1 MQSHSDEDS
10 DLDFDFSLKQPLKIS
25 SPTNLDM
32 QISLNLEEEI
42 ETGSQEMDVFGSLAT
57 GAISSKSFL
66 LQSRL
71 NPTLNLN
78 LNLDLGSDESEEQ
91 DQESSLSYAH
101 VSPSQKYGGS
111 SFHAERSMEM
121 GRYASDSTL
130 LPTSVHDLIQSPS
143 LGIAS
148 MMRKSA
154 HDIQASVETRAE
166 KQQVQYRRPGFIPLC
181 QNVDEKI
188 LQDILS
194 RSKDGSVKT
203 IQPFSSVAE
212 NAKSDIVVSTVRI
225 DKRVNDDR
233 GQQNEE
239 PGFKDTISKGFDP
252 IILID
257 PLEKE
262 VYWLMNDYIPSTFAK
277 IGSDL
282 EIASSALQ
290 CLIPKNAVPWGAE
303 GPKETDEGYH
313 RLPSEKANGYI
324 FFDGESR
331 IVQADI
337 SVRHPSAK
345 PGVYFRTQIL
355 PQKPYEI
362 TQLHN
367 TKRMIKSID
376 NEFDLDHYVGA
387 SRSMEEFLHFFQMLG
402 QVLRRAVDELV
413 LPSPHAFPN
422 STPKDISMFKPA
434 LPSEIIIQFGVQER
448 AFYVD
453 IITIAASSA
462 EKAKGKK
469 PTKPLLSETLD
480 LTGKAVLY
488 QNRIYDV
495 VSHVRIQLQVERI
508 RIAYHHLSLA
518 YRRCLDSID
527 KLTYLQSVLTLAQ
540 SKST

>member
-257 PLEKE
+257 PLVRIICVVCTIIISQSCKTPE
-262 VYWLMNDYIPSTFAK
+262 FF
-277 IGSDL
+277 
-282 EIASSALQ
+282 IASSMQ
-290 CLIPKNAVPWGAE
+290 VYIHHRPI
-303 GPKETDEGYH
+303 YH
-313 RLPSEKANGYI
+313 QRYAP
-324 FFDGESR
+324 
-331 IVQADI
+331 
-337 SVRHPSAK
+337 
-345 PGVYFRTQIL
+345 
-355 PQKPYEI
+355 
-362 TQLHN
+362 
-367 TKRMIKSID
+367 
-376 NEFDLDHYVGA
+376 
-387 SRSMEEFLHFFQMLG
+387 HFFRVIRESIETFVYSLFI
-402 QVLRRAVDELV
+402 VL
-413 LPSPHAFPN
+413 
-422 STPKDISMFKPA
+422 
-434 LPSEIIIQFGVQER
+434 
-448 AFYVD
+448 
-453 IITIAASSA
+453 SS
-462 EKAKGKK
+462 
-469 PTKPLLSETLD
+469 L
-480 LTGKAVLY
+480 
-488 QNRIYDV
+488 
-495 VSHVRIQLQVERI
+495 
-508 RIAYHHLSLA
+508 
-518 YRRCLDSID
+518 
-527 KLTYLQSVLTLAQ
+527 
-540 SKST
+540 